1 MDKKRGVTQ
10 FLMEHAAG
18 EPVSFHMPGHKGSW
32 LYREYGYG
40 AFLERIMDCD
50 VTEIPGAD
58 NLFQTEGI
66 IRETM
71 DRYKAIYGVKESFL
85 LVGGSSAGL
94 IAAIMTCVPPGG
106 KLIMARNCHKS
117 VFNGLRLA
125 GGQPVYAYPQE
136 LAGAGISGSVL
147 PSEIKRCLAAHPDA
161 SAVILPSPN
170 YYGIC
175 SDIKEIADMVHDA
188 GMVLIVDQA
197 HGAHLKLFD
206 RYAGSW
212 AGGTASGRETGGA
225 DGKSGSLSDVADGLQ
240 AADRIR
246 AAENQGADVI
256 VESTHKTLASYTQS
270 AIVNL
275 NTDRV
280 DQHIFA
286 DKLQMIEST
295 SPSYL
300 LMASLDINADLME
313 KRGQELTKR
322 WEADLRYF
330 YEEARRIPGLRV
342 LEHPMLDPTKINL
355 DMSGCGLTGL
365 QLEERLMERGIFV
378 ELVTGDILMCMT
390 GIGNR
395 RCDYDRL
402 LAALTEISG
411 EQRRTT
417 EQQSATGC
425 SPCTPCVGPAGG
437 LPEQVG
443 PGIQPTLMEKR
454 PSGRQAVTLKRLLQR
469 EIPTACERVPISRA
483 AGRVCGSSIVPY
495 PPGIPIL
502 CPGEIMDAEVLA
514 YAAALREAGEKVM
527 GIDEAGCVLAG
538 KEPDPSKPESK

>member
-1 MDKKRGVTQ
+1 MDKKRGVAQ
-10 FLMEHAAG
+10 FLLEHAAG
-18 EPVSFHMPGHKGSW
+18 EPVSFHMPGHKGGR
-32 LYREYGYG
+32 LYREYGYEE
-40 AFLERIMDCD
+40 FLERVMDCD
-50 VTEIPGAD
+50 VTEFPGAD
-58 NLFQTEGI
+58 NLFQPEGV

-71 DRYKAIYGVKESFL
+71 NRYKAIYGAKESFL

-94 IAAIMTCVPPGG
+94 IAAIMTCVPAGG
-106 KLIMARNCHKS
+106 KLIMARNCHKA

-136 LAGAGISGSVL
+136 LAGAGISGPVL
-147 PSEIKRCLAAHPDA
+147 PSEIKRCLAEHPDA

-175 SDIKEIADMVHDA
+175 SDIKGIADLVHEA

-206 RYAGSW
+206 QYAGSW
-212 AGGTASGRETGGA
+212 TGGAASGREAGA
-225 DGKSGSLSDVADGLQ
+225 AEGLR
-240 AADRIR
+240 AADRKHDSLSGAAERFR

-256 VESTHKTLASYTQS
+256 VESTHKTLASCTQS
-270 AIVNL
+270 AVVNL
-275 NTDRV
+275 NSDRV

-313 KRGQELTKR
+313 KRGQELTKQ

-330 YEEARRIPGLRV
+330 YEEAKAIPGLRV
-342 LEHPMLDPTKINL
+342 LDHPMLDHTKINL

-402 LAALTEISG
+402 LVALREISD
-411 EQRRTT
+411 EQW
-417 EQQSATGC
+417 SATGH
-425 SPCTPCVGPAGG
+425 SPCTPCMRPAAD

-443 PGIQPTLMEKR
+443 LGLQTPLMEKR
-454 PSGRQAVTLKRLLQR
+454 PSGRQAVTLKKLSQR
-469 EIPTACERVPISRA
+469 EIPEICERVPVSEA

-495 PPGIPIL
+495 PPGIPII
-502 CPGEIMDAEVLA
+502 CPGEVMDAEVLA

-538 KEPDPSKPESK
+538 KEI